1 MNDPRILGNG
11 GLVRQLQESLAQ
23 IIRTEI
29 GPLDEQR
36 LAVITNQDGNY
47 LEKLDVAVNA
57 AWVTV
62 VVGLPKWRIET
73 TDEIVAPIE
82 IRVMEN
88 CRLNR
93 AQVPYRT
100 GSDVCELIAAALWER
115 RVSAEWL
122 EFREFE
128 VSVLTE
134 APDLVHQLTTTTRTL
149 GHIKED

>member
-1 MNDPRILGNG
+1 MSDVRTLGTG
-11 GLVRQLQESLAQ
+11 GLIRQLQLGVADVVKRITPFGQ
-23 IIRTEI
+23 
-29 GPLDEQR
+29 QR
-36 LAVITNQDGNY
+36 IAVITNQDGGY
-47 LEKLDVAVNA
+47 LEKLDMAVEA

-62 VVGLPKWRIET
+62 VVGMPKWSVQA
-73 TDEIVAPIE
+73 DNYIVAPVE

-100 GSDVCELIAAALWER
+100 GSDVLELIWAELWDR
-115 RVSAEWL
+115 RISDEWL
-122 EFREFE
+122 EFREAE

-149 GHIKED
+149 GFTKED